1 MFHEQQ
7 LQYIVC
13 RHSGPDMESMKAVA
27 LAAKARSLAD
37 FQNAVKTYKVQLE
50 DDMIV
55 AKHLTTLYS
64 NMLEHNLC
72 RFAFDPNLGNL
83 NKGWTNCRS
92 INVCPMLQTP
102 HQQHARAQYFVTTP
116 CLLTCRLYTCPFSGS
131 LSRTARCRWTMWLAR
146 SASPSLRYIV
156 VWEFQLKIIH

>member
-1 MFHEQQ
+1 
-7 LQYIVC
+7 
-13 RHSGPDMESMKAVA
+13 MESMKAVA

-37 FQNAVKTYKVQLE
+37 FQKAVKTYKVHCERFRQRHISNPINQVQLE

-83 NKGWTNCRS
+83 NKGWTNCLE
-92 INVCPMLQTP
+92 V
-102 HQQHARAQYFVTTP
+102 
-116 CLLTCRLYTCPFSGS
+116 
-131 LSRTARCRWTMWLAR
+131 
-146 SASPSLRYIV
+146 
-156 VWEFQLKIIH
+156 